1 MMRRLCLLASRRLCL
16 LASTPAVARSE
27 WSGTSDDRWDTAVRD
42 LAVRSGRVC
51 VDERADGQCLFRAV
65 ARQLG
70 DGPPKRPLL
79 AAEISECRECVAHA
93 LATHADEIARRS
105 REHRAALHALEG
117 DDARPAVDAAEDAAA
132 AAALRARAATV
143 RAGDVWGDD
152 YDLRAIAISR
162 GGVAHL
168 LRRGDWHVH
177 TFGPTRDSCAPLR
190 SVALGPSDI
199 VVLFDGHA
207 HFDSM
212 PLAEARGG

>member
-1 MMRRLCLLASRRLCL
+1 MLAS
-16 LASTPAVARSE
+16 APAVARSE
-27 WSGTSDDRWDTAVRD
+27 WAGTSDDRWDAAVRD
-42 LAVRSGRVC
+42 LAARSGRVC
-51 VDERADGQCLFRAV
+51 VDERPDGQCLYRAV

-79 AAEISECRECVAHA
+79 AAEIRQCRECVAQA
-93 LATHADEIARRS
+93 LATHADAIARRS
-105 REHRAALHALEG
+105 SAHRAALLLRAPE
-117 DDARPAVDAAEDAAA
+117 DDAAEDAAA
-132 AAALRARAATV
+132 AAALRARAAVV

-152 YDLRAIAISR
+152 YDLRAIAIAR

-168 LRRGDWHVH
+168 LRRGEWRVH
-177 TFGPTRDSCAPLR
+177 TFDPTRDTHAALR
-190 SVALGPSDI
+190 SVAIAPSDI